1 MITLINKN
9 GLNYLVNNDRVFL
22 LSQNVNIFPCARRG
36 LYNNSLLAEY
46 YDPEARLN
54 TERTNRISTAINGF
68 TNSFIITEDFV
79 DTNTFAFVLAGYR
92 IEIKNF
98 NISDIASLLSTGTTP
113 ADKVYAHLSLHTNI
127 ELDVAGYFT
136 EILYRQSTAA
146 KQTNYLD
153 VTYENSGTIKDD
165 FFVGISFTKEPVED
179 YVGSDTLPSHNLLLF
194 SKGADDSWQI
204 AQTSLLPKIEHGEYK
219 DSIKVSGNIKSYTMS
234 ATGKITTP
242 KVNVAVITSDY
253 DVIDVHKGLSVAGDI
268 AVHSTL
274 TVTNS
279 TKSAKADIDILEA
292 DSATINGATTVNDTL
307 TAKKVVIPSNKDADG
322 VEKGEIVTP
331 QVRVNRIT
339 SNEGSITV
347 DNKKLIVNKSLE
359 MLAKADATEPAKATI
374 EQAVIGDLTVKVD
387 ANLKN
392 STGKVTAKEVAAEK
406 ITQNGNPVPS
416 ITIVPVDDAYQLQF
430 TLNASKN

>member
-1 MITLINKN
+1 MITLTNKN

-54 TERTNRISTAINGF
+54 TERTNRIGTAINGF

-98 NISDIASLLSTGTTP
+98 NISDIASVLSTGDTP
-113 ADKVYAHLSLHTNI
+113 AEKVYAHLSLHTNI

-136 EILYRQSTAA
+136 EILYRQSTAT

-153 VTYENSGTIKDD
+153 VTYETSASKDD
-165 FFVGISFTKEPVED
+165 FFVGLSFTKTPVED
-179 YVGSDTLPSHNLLLF
+179 YVGSDTLPHYDLLLF
-194 SKGADDSWQI
+194 NKIEDTWQLE
-204 AQTSLLPKIEHGEYK
+204 QTSLLPKIEHGTTK
-219 DSIKVSGNIKSYTMS
+219 DSV
-234 ATGKITTP
+234 KIRGDLTVPVLKTDT
-242 KVNVAVITSDY
+242 ITSDSTAGLT
-253 DVIDVHKGLSVAGDI
+253 IDNK
-268 AVHSTL
+268 L
-274 TVTNS
+274 TVT
-279 TKSAKADIDILEA
+279 
-292 DSATINGATTVNDTL
+292 GATVVNNTI
-307 TAKKVVIPSNKDADG
+307 TAKKVVIPSNIDADG

-406 ITQNGNPVPS
+406 ITQNGSPVPS
-416 ITIVPVDDAYQLQF
+416 IKIVPVDDAYQLQF

>member
-1 MITLINKN
+1 MITLTNKN

-54 TERTNRISTAINGF
+54 TERTNRIGTAINGF
-68 TNSFIITEDFV
+68 TDSFIITEDFV
-79 DTNTFAFVLAGYR
+79 DNNTFVFVLAGYR

-98 NISDIASLLSTGTTP
+98 NISDIASTLSAP
-113 ADKVYAHLSLHTNI
+113 ADKIYAHLSLHTNI

-136 EILYRQSTAA
+136 EILYRQSTAS

-153 VTYENSGTIKDD
+153 VTYENSEKTVKDD

-179 YVGSDTLPSHNLLLF
+179 YVGSDTLPHYDLLLF
-194 SKGADDSWQI
+194 NKIEDTWQLE
-204 AQTSLLPKIEHGEYK
+204 QTSLLPKIEHGTTK
-219 DSIKVSGNIKSYTMS
+219 DSV
-234 ATGKITTP
+234 KIQGDLTVPVLKTDT
-242 KVNVAVITSDY
+242 ITSDSTTGLT
-253 DVIDVHKGLSVAGDI
+253 IDNK
-268 AVHSTL
+268 L
-274 TVTNS
+274 TVT
-279 TKSAKADIDILEA
+279 
-292 DSATINGATTVNDTL
+292 GATVVNNTI
-307 TAKKVVIPSNKDADG
+307 TAKKVVIPSNIDADG

-331 QVRVNRIT
+331 QLRVNRIT

-359 MLAKADATEPAKATI
+359 MIAKAGAESPAKATI

-392 STGKVTAKEVAAEK
+392 STGKVTAKEVVAEK

-416 ITIVPVDDAYQLQF
+416 IKIVPLDGTYQLQF
-430 TLNASKN
+430 TLDTSKN